1 MSQLSAA
8 DLADLGERLRQRRQ
22 ELIDALRQRLHQS
35 DNQVEMALFNYFASL
50 DDAATSSQLADC
62 DVAQLSHELAEL
74 RAIDLAIGR
83 IAADTYGSCAA
94 CGVSIA
100 LDRLRAQ
107 PGAQMCL
114 ACQEELEQQPHRLHR
129 MA

>member
-1 MSQLSAA
+1 MNQLSAA

-94 CGVSIA
+94 CGVPIA

>member
-8 DLADLGERLRQRRQ
+8 DLADLGQRLRQRRQ
-22 ELIDALRQRLHQS
+22 ELVATLRQRLHQA
-35 DNQVEMALFNYFASL
+35 DDEVEMALFNYFASL

-62 DVAQLSHELAEL
+62 DVAQLGHELAEL

-83 IAADTYGSCAA
+83 VGNQTYGQCAA
-94 CGVSIA
+94 CGVQIA

-107 PGAQMCL
+107 PSALMCL
-114 ACQEELEQQPHRLHR
+114 ACQEDLERQPHRMRKLG
-129 MA
+129 

>member
-1 MSQLSAA
+1 MSELLAT

-22 ELIDALRQRLHQS
+22 ELIAALRQRLHQA
-35 DNQVEMALFNYFASL
+35 DDEVEMALFNYFASL
-50 DDAATSSQLADC
+50 DDAATSSQLADY

-83 IAADTYGSCAA
+83 IAADTYGHCAA
-94 CGVSIA
+94 CGVPIA

-107 PGAQMCL
+107 PGALMCL
-114 ACQEELEQQPHRLHR
+114 ACQEELERQPHRMRKLG
-129 MA
+129 

>member
-83 IAADTYGSCAA
+83 IVADTYGSCAA
-94 CGVSIA
+94 CGVPIA

-107 PGAQMCL
+107 PSAQMCL
-114 ACQEELEQQPHRLHR
+114 ACQEELEQQPHRLHKI
-129 MA
+129 A